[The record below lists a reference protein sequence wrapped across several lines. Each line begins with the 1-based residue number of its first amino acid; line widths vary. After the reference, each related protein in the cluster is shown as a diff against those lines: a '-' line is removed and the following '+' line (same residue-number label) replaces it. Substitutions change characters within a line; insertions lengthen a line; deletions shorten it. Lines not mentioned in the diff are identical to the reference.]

1 MTTAAPQIYGLVS
14 AAAKKAGALPK
25 ETSAGVKYSFRGVDS
40 TVNHLAP
47 VLDEFGIVTVPVV
60 LEFELIDKVVNGKN
74 TTTAKILYGV
84 DFFAPDGS
92 SIRAITPGQSMDYS
106 DKAAAQAAS
115 VAYRIALLQTF
126 HLPTDSPDPEL
137 SQIGNEDETTPAGQS
152 IKAAAA
158 AAKRPTVTAAQAG
171 NEPKESKVT
180 ELVNEARAE
189 GAKRGMDGS
198 ALNKLSK
205 TLVDG
210 FSMANQTH
218 LNTLI
223 KHLKALP
230 LPDKTN
236 QTTGE
241 VTE

>member
-1 MTTAAPQIYGLVS
+1 MTTAVPQIYGLIS

-84 DFFAPDGS
+84 DFFAPDGT

-137 SQIGNEDETTPAGQS
+137 SQIGNEDENNVAGQS
-152 IKAAAA
+152 IKQAAAA
-158 AAKRPTVTAAQAG
+158 TKRPTVTASQAG
-171 NEPKESKVT
+171 NEPAASKVT
-180 ELVNEARAE
+180 DLVSEARQE
-189 GAKRGMDGS
+189 GGKRGLDGK
-198 ALNKLSK
+198 ALNALSK

-210 FSMANQTH
+210 FSMGNQTH
-218 LNTLI
+218 LKALV

-230 LPDKTN
+230 LPDGTD
-236 QTTGE
+236 QATGE